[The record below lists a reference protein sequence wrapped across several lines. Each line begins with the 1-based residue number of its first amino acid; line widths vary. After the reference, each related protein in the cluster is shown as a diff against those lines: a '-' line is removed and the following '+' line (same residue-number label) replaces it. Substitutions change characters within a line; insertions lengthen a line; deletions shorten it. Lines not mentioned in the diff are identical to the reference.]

1 MKRIHEHLREF
12 WWQDRSMVVLL
23 VGLVVVIFIIYPLGG
38 LGHTYAWL
46 LQVCISAILIAG
58 VGAVARTQATTWLV
72 AGVAMAGLVSRWLVF
87 LRPSPERV
95 LLDAVLFALVL
106 GVLAAVV
113 LVQVFRAGPITAGR
127 IVGAVVFYL
136 LLGLMWA
143 NVYTIVV
150 LVRSDAFQFPVAPRS
165 TNDLVAQLIY
175 FSFITLTTTGYGDI
189 LPLQPLART
198 LSNLEALVGQLYP
211 AILIARLVSL
221 ELLRRPAE
229 KQSTSAE

>member
-1 MKRIHEHLREF
+1 MKPIHQHLREF
-12 WWQDRSMVVLL
+12 WWQDRSMVALL
-23 VGLVVVIFIIYPLGG
+23 VGLVVVIFIIYPMGG
-38 LGHTYAWL
+38 LGHTYGWL
-46 LQVCISAILIAG
+46 LHACISVILIAG
-58 VGAVARTQATTWLV
+58 VGAVARTRATTWLV
-72 AGVAMAGLVSRWLVF
+72 AGVAVAGLVSRWLVF

-95 LLDAVLFALVL
+95 LMDAVLFALVL

-113 LVQVFRAGPITAGR
+113 LVQVFRDGPITAGR

-165 TNDLVAQLIY
+165 ANELVAQLIY
-175 FSFITLTTTGYGDI
+175 FSFVTLTTTGYGDV
-189 LPLQPLART
+189 LPLHPLART
-198 LSNLEALVGQLYP
+198 LTNLEALVGQLYP

-221 ELLRRPAE
+221 ELMRRQAD
-229 KQSTSAE
+229 K

>member
-1 MKRIHEHLREF
+1 MKPIHQHLREF

-23 VGLVVVIFIIYPLGG
+23 VGLVVVIFIIYPMGG

-46 LQVCISAILIAG
+46 LQGCISVILIAG
-58 VGAVARTQATTWLV
+58 VVAVARTRVTAWLV
-72 AGVAMAGLVSRWLVF
+72 AGVAVAGLASRWLVF

-95 LLDAVLFALVL
+95 LTDAVLFALVL

-150 LVRSDAFQFPVAPRS
+150 LVRSGAFQFPEAPRS
-165 TNDLVAQLIY
+165 ANELVAQLIY
-175 FSFITLTTTGYGDI
+175 FSFVTLTTTGYGDV
-189 LPLQPLART
+189 LPLHPLART
-198 LSNLEALVGQLYP
+198 LANLEALVGQLYP

-221 ELLRRPAE
+221 ELMRRPPD
-229 KQSTSAE
+229 Q

>member
-1 MKRIHEHLREF
+1 MKPIHQHLREF

-23 VGLVVVIFIIYPLGG
+23 VGLVVVIFIIYPMGG

-46 LQVCISAILIAG
+46 LQGCISVILIAG
-58 VGAVARTQATTWLV
+58 VVAVARTRVTAWLV
-72 AGVAMAGLVSRWLVF
+72 AGVAVAGLASRWLVF

-95 LLDAVLFALVL
+95 LTDAVLFALVL

-150 LVRSDAFQFPVAPRS
+150 LVRSEAFRFPVAPRS
-165 TNDLVAQLIY
+165 ANELVAQLIY
-175 FSFITLTTTGYGDI
+175 FSFVTLTTTGYGDV
-189 LPLQPLART
+189 LPLHPLART
-198 LSNLEALVGQLYP
+198 LANLEALVGQLYP

-221 ELLRRPAE
+221 ELMRRPAD
-229 KQSTSAE
+229 Q

>member
-1 MKRIHEHLREF
+1 MKPIRKHLQEF

-23 VGLVVVIFIIYPLGG
+23 VGLVAVIFIIYPMGG

-46 LQVCISAILIAG
+46 LQGCVSVILIAG
-58 VGAVARTQATTWLV
+58 VGAVARTLATTWLV
-72 AGVAMAGLVSRWLVF
+72 AGVAVAGLVSRWLVF

-95 LLDAVLFALVL
+95 LMDAVLFVLVL

-143 NVYTIVV
+143 NVYTIVS
-150 LVRSDAFQFPVAPRS
+150 LVRADAFHFPVAPR
-165 TNDLVAQLIY
+165 TANELVAQLIY
-175 FSFITLTTTGYGDI
+175 FSFITMTTVGYGDI
-189 LPLQPLART
+189 IPVHPLDRSLA
-198 LSNLEALVGQLYP
+198 NLEALVGQLYP

-221 ELLRRPAE
+221 ELMRRPAE
-229 KQSTSAE
+229 K